1 VSAQLAPDYSSIT
14 TITALPN
21 GIHEGVP
28 AEVYHRKELGV
39 VNCGALKALS
49 KTAAHY
55 RAWLAE
61 EQTETPALAFGKAL
75 HCAVL
80 EPELFER
87 TYIVAREHPYS
98 RVSDRLRNAKKPSQ
112 GTLDAIAYWDAW
124 EREMGGKIEVSHDD
138 AIALRGMQA
147 AVFTHPIAG
156 KLFTG
161 GVAESTAIWTDPEHD
176 LLCKARMDYYVASRG
191 LVIDLKSTEDASES
205 GFARSVATYRYHVQH
220 AHYASAFQS
229 LGHELRAFLFV
240 AVEKAAPYAVNV
252 MCLDADA
259 EARGME
265 LRDRDMA
272 TLNRC
277 LQTDTWPGYEP
288 TIHRLALPRWALND

>member
-1 VSAQLAPDYSSIT
+1 MNALLQPESIT
-14 TITALPN
+14 DYAP
-21 GIHEGVP
+21 GIHEGIP

-39 VNCGALKALS
+39 VNCGALKELA
-49 KTAAHY
+49 KTPKHY
-55 RAWLAE
+55 RAWLAAT
-61 EQTETPALAFGKAL
+61 EQHETPALLFGRAIHAL
-75 HCAVL
+75 VL
-80 EPELFER
+80 EPDLF
-87 TYIVAREHPYS
+87 AREWAQQPDFGDLRTKVGKERRDDWLSMH
-98 RVSDRLRNAKKPSQ
+98 RGVTAVSADDWQRLQAMR
-112 GTLDAIAYWDAW
+112 DAVMA
-124 EREMGGKIEVSHDD
+124 
-138 AIALRGMQA
+138 
-147 AVFTHPIAG
+147 HPIAG

-161 GVAESTAIWTDPEHD
+161 GVAESTAIWTDPEHG
-176 LLCKARMDYYVASRG
+176 LCCKARMDYYVASRG

-240 AVEKAAPYAVNV
+240 AVEKTAPFAVNV
-252 MCLDADA
+252 HCIDADA

-272 TLNRC
+272 TLSRC
-277 LQTDTWPGYEP
+277 LQTDSWPGYEP

>member
-1 VSAQLAPDYSSIT
+1 MNALLQPE
-14 TITALPN
+14 TITAYAP

-39 VNCGALKALS
+39 VNCGALKELA
-49 KTAAHY
+49 KTPKHY
-55 RAWLAE
+55 RAWLSAT
-61 EQTETPALAFGKAL
+61 EQHETSALLFGRAL
-75 HCAVL
+75 HALVL
-80 EPELFER
+80 EPDLF
-87 TYIVAREHPYS
+87 AREWAQQPDFGDLRTKLGKERRDDWLSMH
-98 RVSDRLRNAKKPSQ
+98 RGVTAVSADDWQRLQAMR
-112 GTLDAIAYWDAW
+112 DAVMA
-124 EREMGGKIEVSHDD
+124 
-138 AIALRGMQA
+138 
-147 AVFTHPIAG
+147 HPIAG

-161 GVAESTAIWTDPEHD
+161 GVAESTAIWTDPEHG

-240 AVEKAAPYAVNV
+240 AVEKTAPFAVNV
-252 MCLDADA
+252 HCIDADA

-272 TLNRC
+272 TLSRC
-277 LQTDTWPGYEP
+277 LQADVWPGYEP

>member
-1 VSAQLAPDYSSIT
+1 M
-14 TITALPN
+14 
-21 GIHEGVP
+21 
-28 AEVYHRKELGV
+28 YHRKELGV
-39 VNCGALKALS
+39 VNCGALKELA
-49 KTAAHY
+49 KTPKHY
-55 RAWLAE
+55 RAWLSAT
-61 EQTETPALAFGKAL
+61 EQHETPALLFGRAL
-75 HCAVL
+75 HALVL
-80 EPELFER
+80 EPDLF
-87 TYIVAREHPYS
+87 AREWAQQPEFGDLRTKAGKERRDDWLSMH
-98 RVSDRLRNAKKPSQ
+98 RGVTAVSADDWQRLQAMR
-112 GTLDAIAYWDAW
+112 DAVMA
-124 EREMGGKIEVSHDD
+124 
-138 AIALRGMQA
+138 
-147 AVFTHPIAG
+147 HPIAG

-161 GVAESTAIWTDPEHD
+161 GVAESTAIWTDPEHG

-205 GFARSVATYRYHVQH
+205 AFARSVATYRYHVQH

-240 AVEKAAPYAVNV
+240 AVEKTAPFAVNV

-265 LRDRDMA
+265 LRDRDMV

>member
-1 VSAQLAPDYSSIT
+1 MNAQLAPLSIT
-14 TITALPN
+14 AYAP

-39 VNCGALKALS
+39 VNCGALKELA
-49 KTAAHY
+49 KTPKHY
-55 RAWLAE
+55 RAWLASA
-61 EQTETPALAFGKAL
+61 EQRDTPGLLFGRAL
-75 HCAVL
+75 HALVL
-80 EPELFER
+80 EPELF
-87 TYIVAREHPYS
+87 AREWAQQP
-98 RVSDRLRNAKKPSQ
+98 DFGDLRTKLGK
-112 GTLDAIAYWDAW
+112 
-124 EREMGGKIEVSHDD
+124 ERRDD
-138 AIALRGMQA
+138 WLSMHRGMTVVSADDWQRLQA
-147 AVFTHPIAG
+147 MRDAVMAHPIAG

-161 GVAESTAIWTDPEHD
+161 GVAESTAIWTDPEHG

-205 GFARSVATYRYHVQH
+205 AFARSVATYRYHVQH

-240 AVEKAAPYAVNV
+240 AVEKAAPFAANV

-265 LRDRDMA
+265 LRDRYMEK
-272 TLNRC
+272 LNLC

-288 TIHRLALPRWALND
+288 TIHRLALPRYALTD